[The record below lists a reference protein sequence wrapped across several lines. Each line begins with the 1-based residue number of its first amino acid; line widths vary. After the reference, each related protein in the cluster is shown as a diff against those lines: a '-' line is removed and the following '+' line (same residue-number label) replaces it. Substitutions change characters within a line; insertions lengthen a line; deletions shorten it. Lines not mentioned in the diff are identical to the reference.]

1 MYLQA
6 RTQLLQRI
14 RDDLHE
20 RADAGAFKDALLI
33 RHLQRATEA
42 IWDELTATV
51 EGPGRVQEQRTIM
64 PGDPAG
70 YVPGSLVPMPS
81 RWRRLV
87 VVRRNGWPLEPGRV
101 DRSELG
107 QVPGR
112 YWVDGP
118 NQVTTLG
125 LLAVSS
131 AQLLTS
137 EPWAQ
142 GDELDWIYIEQAPL
156 WVDPSDATIDVVVD
170 LASPEIA
177 DAVSAMAGAR
187 AVSRSDRDAYGK
199 ARAEFTGA
207 LQRMKLRSRDLHQ
220 RPRRAEDYQRRW

>member
-1 MYLQA
+1 MYLQT
-6 RTQLLQRI
+6 RTQILERI

-20 RADAGAFKDALLI
+20 RADAGAFKDSLLI

-51 EGPGRVQEQRTIM
+51 EGPGRVQEQRTIAA
-64 PGDPAG
+64 GDPDG
-70 YVPGSLVPMPS
+70 YVPGSLLPMPA

-87 VVRRNGWPLEPGRV
+87 VVRRNGYALEPGTV
-101 DRSELG
+101 DRVELG
-107 QVPGR
+107 RVSGR
-112 YWVDGP
+112 YWMDGP
-118 NQVTTLG
+118 NQVTSLG
-125 LLAVSS
+125 LLAVAS

-156 WVDPSDATIDVVVD
+156 WVDPSDATIDVAVD

-177 DAVSAMAGAR
+177 DAIAAMAGAR

-199 ARAEFTGA
+199 GRAEFTSA

-220 RPRRAEDYQRRW
+220 RPRRAEDYQRRR